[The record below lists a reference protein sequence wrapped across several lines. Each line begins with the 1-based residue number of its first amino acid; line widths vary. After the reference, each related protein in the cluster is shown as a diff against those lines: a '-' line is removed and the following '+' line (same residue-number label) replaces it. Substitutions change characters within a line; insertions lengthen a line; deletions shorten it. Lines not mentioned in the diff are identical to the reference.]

1 MKRKILTMALI
12 LLSAFALTA
21 CVGVRNQA
29 PEISGV
35 QSEVTI
41 DQGDT
46 FDPLD
51 GVTATDDE
59 DGDLTA
65 DIVVAGWTDGDED
78 VAGTYVITFTVTD
91 AGDLSDTATM
101 NLTVESETNATAPVI
116 TGVVTDV
123 TYYIGSG
130 DWNPLTNVTATDDID
145 GDITEDITVTGLYFL
160 DAEGDY
166 TVTLRVINSSG
177 IQDSVIISLHVVE
190 SDVPTTVPTEDI
202 EVTLWHAM
210 GESNQA
216 LLQGYAD
223 DFNALYS
230 NITVIIPSGAGDY
243 DTLKSQMI
251 NQITAGDGLPNL
263 VQGYPDHVAEYLNGN
278 AVVPLNAYMTSANTE
293 ISLTGD
299 DALDDIIQSYRE
311 ENSQYDDAGTYY
323 SLPFNKSTEVMIYN
337 KTALDAIDADVPET
351 WQDVMAMADDLKAY
365 GDQIAEDKLLAENPT
380 ATPEEIQAA
389 KDTIVPA
396 SYDSNGNEFIT
407 FTRQWAGAYTS
418 INFET
423 FEGNYLWNDNVNT
436 VAAMQ
441 YLLDHKADM
450 TIPDYWGEAYA
461 SAPFLNQQT
470 FVTVGSSAGI
480 RYNIP
485 NAETDQFEIGVA
497 PVPYNADLPDEKAAI
512 QQGTNISIV
521 NTGTPEEKLASWL
534 FLKYL
539 ISTEVTVDWAMN
551 TGYLPVRTSGYNST
565 MYQEFLNNPT
575 TSQEPI
581 SLAANAAYAQKG
593 YFFYDPAF
601 IGSSRAR
608 NQVGAALAR
617 IILGDGDIDAALQ
630 EAFDEAT
637 LGA

>member
-1 MKRKILTMALI
+1 MKRILSMALV
-12 LLSAFALTA
+12 LLSVFALTA

-29 PEISGV
+29 PELVGV
-35 QSEVTI
+35 RETVTI

-51 GVTATDDE
+51 GVTATDAEDE
-59 DGDLTA
+59 ELTA
-65 DIVVAGWTDGDED
+65 SITYVGWSDGNED
-78 VAGTYVITFTVTD
+78 VAGSYTITFTVTD
-91 AGDLSDTATM
+91 SGGLSDTATM
-101 NLTVESETNATAPVI
+101 TVTVESESNRTAPTI

-123 TYYIGSG
+123 TFYIGSG
-130 DWNPLTNVTATDDID
+130 DWNPLDGVTATDEED
-145 GDITEDITVTGLYFL
+145 GDLTADLTVEGLYFL

-166 TVTLRVINSSG
+166 DIIIRVINSAN
-177 IQDSVIISLHVVE
+177 IQTSIPVKLHVVE
-190 SDVPTTVPTEDI
+190 SDVPTTIPTEEI
-202 EVTLWHAM
+202 EITLWHAM

-223 DFNALYS
+223 DFNDLYP
-230 NITVIIPSGAGDY
+230 NITVVIPSGAGDY

-278 AVVPLNAYMTSANTE
+278 AVVPLDAYINSANSD
-293 ISLTGD
+293 IGLTGD
-299 DALDDIIQSYRE
+299 HALDDIIASYRE
-311 ENSQYDDAGTYY
+311 ENSQYDANGTYY

-337 KTALDAIDADVPET
+337 KTALDAIEADVPIT
-351 WQDVMAMADDLKAY
+351 WQDVMAMADDLKEY
-365 GDQIAEDKLLAENPT
+365 GDDIAESKLLADNPSAT
-380 ATPEEIQAA
+380 AADIQAA

-396 SYDSNGNEFIT
+396 SYDSNGNQFIT

-423 FEGNYLWNDNVNT
+423 FEGNYLWNDSTNT
-436 VAAMQ
+436 TAAMQ
-441 YLLDHKADM
+441 YLLDHKSDM
-450 TIPDYWGEAYA
+450 TIPAYWGESYA
-461 SAPFLNQQT
+461 SGPFLNQQT
-470 FVTVGSSAGI
+470 FITIGSSAGI

-485 NAETDQFEIGVA
+485 NSETDQFEIGVA
-497 PVPYNADLPDEKAAI
+497 PVPYNADLPDEKAVI

-521 NTGTPEEKLASWL
+521 NTGSAEEKLAAWL
-534 FLKYL
+534 FLRYL
-539 ISTEVTVDWAMN
+539 ISTEVTIDWAMN
-551 TGYLPVRTSGYNST
+551 TGYLPVRTSGYSSAT
-565 MYQEFLNNPT
+565 YQNFLNNPT
-575 TSQEPI
+575 ETQEPI
-581 SLAANAAYAQKG
+581 SLAANAAYAQSG

-608 NQVGAALAR
+608 NQVGAALAK
-617 IILGDGDIDAALQ
+617 IILGDGNIAAALQ